1 MGKEIDVE
9 DCSRY
14 KVKYRDQ
21 NLYVVV
27 SENQL
32 DLSLTN
38 LGDIVEFRTTAGI
51 ALVERLINELLD
63 RGMPIKGIA
72 TACSECSY
80 QKGDLPGIL
89 GERLSDD
96 TI

>member
-9 DCSRY
+9 DCPRY
-14 KVKYRDQ
+14 RVKYRDQ

-27 SENQL
+27 SENRL

-63 RGMPIKGIA
+63 RGMSIEDIA

-80 QKGDLPGIL
+80 RKGDLPGIL
-89 GERLSDD
+89 GERLGND
-96 TI
+96 II

>member
-9 DCSRY
+9 DCPRY
-14 KVKYRDQ
+14 RVKYRDQ

-27 SENQL
+27 SENRL

-63 RGMPIKGIA
+63 RGMPIKEVA
-72 TACSECSY
+72 TAGLECSY

>member
-9 DCSRY
+9 DCPRY
-14 KVKYRDQ
+14 RVKYRDQ

-27 SENQL
+27 SENRL
-32 DLSLTN
+32 DISLTN
-38 LGDIVEFRTTAGI
+38 LGDVVEFRTTAGI

-63 RGMPIKGIA
+63 RGMPIKEVA
-72 TACSECSY
+72 TACLECSY

-96 TI
+96 II